1 MTENKFFIHAIPSL
15 HTTPDQLLSTL
26 YDLPIKKESIKINEH
41 QEILIEIPDNR
52 KDGLTTTDHDFG
64 LKHIREALAPSSA
77 RMFIQTIEPDEVDD
91 TRMIEHRE
99 YIPIEKENLK

>member
-1 MTENKFFIHAIPSL
+1 MTETKFIINAIPSM

-41 QEILIEIPDNR
+41 QEILIEIPENR

-99 YIPIEKENLK
+99 YIPI